1 MASRRHFL
9 ASTLASAA
17 ALPLAGCG
25 FQLRQPPEFAFKT
38 IYVAMPPSSPMA
50 LELRRNLLGTGR
62 VEVITDPVAGQKAD
76 VRLEPTMDQRER
88 VVVGRTSSGEVREL
102 QLRLRFRF
110 RLRNVQGAE
119 LIPDTEILQQR
130 ELSFNESVIL
140 AKDAEEALLYRSMQ
154 SDTVQQIVR
163 RLAAVKAI

>member
-1 MASRRHFL
+1 MTSRRQLL
-9 ASTLASAA
+9 ACTL

-25 FQLRQPPEFAFKT
+25 FQLRQPPEFAFKS
-38 IYVAMPPSSPMA
+38 IYVAMPPTSPMG
-50 LELRRNLLGTGR
+50 LELRRNLVGTGR

-76 VRLEPTMDQRER
+76 VRLEPTLDQRER

-110 RLRNVQGAE
+110 RVRNAQGAE
-119 LIPDTEILQQR
+119 LISDTEILQQR

-140 AKDAEEALLYRSMQ
+140 AKDAEEAMLYRNMQ
-154 SDTVQQIVR
+154 SDIVQQILR
-163 RLAAVKAI
+163 RLAAIKTI

>member
-1 MASRRHFL
+1 MASRRRFL
-9 ASTLASAA
+9 TSTLASAA

-38 IYVAMPPSSPMA
+38 IYVAMPDNSPMG
-50 LELRRNLLGTGR
+50 LELRRNLTGTGR
-62 VEVITDPVAGQKAD
+62 VEVITDPVRAQQAQ
-76 VRLEPTMDQRER
+76 VLLEPTLDQRER

-110 RLRNVQGAE
+110 RLRTPQGTQ
-119 LIPDTEILQQR
+119 LIPETEILQQR

-140 AKDAEEALLYRSMQ
+140 AKDAEEQMLYRNMQ
-154 SDTVQQIVR
+154 SDIVQQIMR
-163 RLAAVKAI
+163 RLAAVKTV

>member
-1 MASRRHFL
+1 MASRRRL
-9 ASTLASAA
+9 LASAL

-38 IYVAMPPSSPMA
+38 IYVAMPATSPMG
-50 LELRRNLLGTGR
+50 LELRRNLTGTGR
-62 VEVITDPVAGQKAD
+62 VEVITDPILGQKAD
-76 VRLEPTMDQRER
+76 VLLEPTTDQRER

-110 RLRNVQGAE
+110 RLRTPQGTQ
-119 LIPDTEILQQR
+119 LIPETEILQQR

-140 AKDAEEALLYRSMQ
+140 AKDAEEAMLYRNMQ
-154 SDTVQQIVR
+154 SDIVQQILR
-163 RLAAVKAI
+163 RLAAVKTI